1 MANTGLYCCGC
12 ATCVIC
18 TVVAIILIILGFSKL
33 QVNEVGIDYSSN
45 SLTLNTKTLHTNGLV
60 WLGIG
65 HSFIKYPRNQLE
77 LNMEGGNSIIARTN
91 DGLVVTLQTKILYR
105 LEPDIDSLA
114 SLYLMFKEDYEVP
127 IENICRS
134 VIRDV
139 ASLFTAFQFWSE
151 RENITIAMEET
162 LSVRLDDIFVRVET
176 FLLSAFIL
184 PKTFQDVIDKT
195 EVQKQEMNKV
205 VYELERVNQET
216 QATILQADEEVL
228 QIETLATA
236 AVRKIQLEAQSQIFK
251 LNVSI
256 AQEIRGYKSIKE
268 ALDLTT
274 EELTTMIWLEKMSAS
289 QVPKTIMVKT
299 PEAMRI

>member
-1 MANTGLYCCGC
+1 MAGGLMACGC
-12 ATCVIC
+12 ATCVIL
-18 TVVAIILIILGFSKL
+18 TVTTVILIILGFSKL

-45 SLTLNTKTLHTNGLV
+45 SLTLNTKTLYTNGIV

-77 LNMEGGNSIIARTN
+77 LNMEGGNSIVARTN
-91 DGLVVTLQTKILYR
+91 DGLVVTLQTKILYK
-105 LEPDIDSLA
+105 LEPDIDKLA
-114 SLYLMFKEDYEVP
+114 SLYLMFKEDFEIP

-139 ASLFTAFQFWSE
+139 ASEFTAFQFWSE
-151 RENITIAMEET
+151 RENITTAMQDSLT
-162 LSVRLDDIFVRVET
+162 TRLDDIFVRVET

-216 QATILQADEEVL
+216 QATILQAEEQVL
-228 QIETLATA
+228 QIETLANA
-236 AVRKIQLEAQSQIFK
+236 AVAQIELEAESQIFK

-256 AQEIRGYKSIKE
+256 AQEIKGYKNIKE

-274 EELTTMIWLEKMSAS
+274 QELTTMIWLEKMSAS
-289 QVPKTIMVKT
+289 RVPKTIMVKT
-299 PEAMRI
+299 PEDMLF

>member
-1 MANTGLYCCGC
+1 MACGC
-12 ATCVIC
+12 ATCVIL
-18 TVVAIILIILGFSKL
+18 TVTTVILIILGFSKL

-45 SLTLNTKTLHTNGLV
+45 SLTLNTKTLYTNGIV

-77 LNMEGGNSIIARTN
+77 LNMEGGNSIVARTN
-91 DGLVVTLQTKILYR
+91 DGLVVTLQTKILYK
-105 LEPDIDSLA
+105 LEPDIDKLA
-114 SLYLMFKEDYEVP
+114 SLYLMFKEDFEIP

-139 ASLFTAFQFWSE
+139 ASEFTAFQFWSE
-151 RENITIAMEET
+151 RENITTAMQDSLT
-162 LSVRLDDIFVRVET
+162 TRLDDIFVRVET

-216 QATILQADEEVL
+216 QATILQAEEEVL
-228 QIETLATA
+228 QIETLANA
-236 AVRKIQLEAQSQIFK
+236 AVAQIQLEAESQIFK

-256 AQEIRGYKSIKE
+256 AQEIKGYKNIKE

-274 EELTTMIWLEKMSAS
+274 QELTTMIWLEKMSAS
-289 QVPKTIMVKT
+289 RVPKTIMVKT
-299 PEAMRI
+299 PEDMLF

>member
-1 MANTGLYCCGC
+1 MACGC
-12 ATCVIC
+12 ATCVIL
-18 TVVAIILIILGFSKL
+18 TVTTVILIILGFSKL

-45 SLTLNTKTLHTNGLV
+45 SLTLNTKTLYTNGIV

-77 LNMEGGNSIIARTN
+77 LNMEGGNSIVARTN
-91 DGLVVTLQTKILYR
+91 DGLVVTLQTKILYK
-105 LEPDIDSLA
+105 LEPDIDKLA
-114 SLYLMFKEDYEVP
+114 SLYLMFKEDFEIP

-139 ASLFTAFQFWSE
+139 ASEFTAFQFWSE
-151 RENITIAMEET
+151 RENITTAMQDSLT
-162 LSVRLDDIFVRVET
+162 TRLDDIFVRVET

-216 QATILQADEEVL
+216 QATILQAEEQVL
-228 QIETLATA
+228 QIETLANA
-236 AVRKIQLEAQSQIFK
+236 AVAQIELEAESQIFK

-256 AQEIRGYKSIKE
+256 AQEIKGYKNIKE

-274 EELTTMIWLEKMSAS
+274 QELTTMIWLEKMSAS
-289 QVPKTIMVKT
+289 RVPKTIMVKT
-299 PEAMRI
+299 PEDMLF

>member
-1 MANTGLYCCGC
+1 MGGGLPACAC
-12 ATCVIC
+12 ATCFIL
-18 TVVAIILIILGFSKL
+18 TVTTVILIILGFSKL

-45 SLTLNTKTLHTNGLV
+45 SLTLNTKTLYTNGIV

-77 LNMEGGNSIIARTN
+77 LNMEGGNSIVARTN
-91 DGLVVTLQTKILYR
+91 DGLVVTLQTKILYK
-105 LEPDIDSLA
+105 LEPDIDKLA
-114 SLYLMFKEDYEVP
+114 SLYLMFKEDFEIP

-139 ASLFTAFQFWSE
+139 ASEFTAFQFWSE
-151 RENITIAMEET
+151 RENITTAMQDSLT
-162 LSVRLDDIFVRVET
+162 TRLDDIFVRVET

-216 QATILQADEEVL
+216 QATILQAEEEVL
-228 QIETLATA
+228 QIETLAIA
-236 AVRKIQLEAQSQIFK
+236 AVAQIQLEAESQIFK

-256 AQEIRGYKSIKE
+256 AQEIKGYKNIKD

-274 EELTTMIWLEKMSAS
+274 QELTTMIWLEKMSAS
-289 QVPKTIMVKT
+289 RVPKTIMVKT
-299 PEAMRI
+299 PEDMLF